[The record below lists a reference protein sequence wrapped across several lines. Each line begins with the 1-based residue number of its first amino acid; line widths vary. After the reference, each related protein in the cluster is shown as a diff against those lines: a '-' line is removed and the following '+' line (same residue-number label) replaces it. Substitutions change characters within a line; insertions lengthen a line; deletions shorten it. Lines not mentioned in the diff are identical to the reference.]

1 MRSDTLDVQTGRP
14 YNIFES
20 TLTIKRRSISPCVY
34 PSLRRRLVI
43 NKHVLASWSF
53 ALMCRLNL
61 QLPWIVRPNSEI
73 MEWNGS
79 INFLSY
85 IYFCHSLVI
94 LFVISSFFS
103 QSPIPDPWSPYPR
116 FPVNR
121 QTAIFRHMLENFCRF
136 VCFWVSEEGHVSIR
150 NNNKAMPSN
159 VYLSFP
165 IDHLHCS
172 RPCFPFL
179 LVHLEAPS

>member
-1 MRSDTLDVQTGRP
+1 MSKLSNVQRLLQHLVKTALRSDTLGVQTGRP
-14 YNIFES
+14 YNIFQS

-34 PSLRRRLVI
+34 PSLRGRLVI
-43 NKHVLASWSF
+43 NKHLLASWSF

-94 LFVISSFFS
+94 LFVIGSFFPNPRS
-103 QSPIPDPWSPYPR
+103 LILDPH
-116 FPVNR
+116 
-121 QTAIFRHMLENFCRF
+121 I
-136 VCFWVSEEGHVSIR
+136 
-150 NNNKAMPSN
+150 
-159 VYLSFP
+159 
-165 IDHLHCS
+165 
-172 RPCFPFL
+172 
-179 LVHLEAPS
+179 LVFQ